1 MNCSTMRR
9 APQTPTAAR
18 RGVLECVPMKILV
31 CIKQVPG
38 TSQVEIDETTGT
50 LKRDGV
56 AAKMNPFDLYALET
70 AVRIRDA
77 AGGDSSVTVLSM
89 GPPQCE
95 KVVREAFAMGAD
107 AGAILSDRAFG
118 GADVLMT
125 SFTLSQGVAK
135 TGPYDLVVCGKQ
147 TTDGDTAQ
155 VGAEL
160 AEWLGIP
167 HVACVKSVDRVGPDS
182 IDVTVDLPDREV
194 AQRVP
199 YPVLLT
205 VEKGIFEP
213 RLPSYTLMKKT
224 AERPIQWL
232 SLADL
237 PDTDPKHY
245 GLNGSPTQVKRICPP
260 EAHVE
265 HIYLEG
271 DDAAKASQLADIL
284 EARKFLQ

>member
-1 MNCSTMRR
+1 
-9 APQTPTAAR
+9 
-18 RGVLECVPMKILV
+18 MKILV

-38 TSQVEIDETTGT
+38 TSQVEIDEKTGT

-70 AVRIRDA
+70 AVRVRDA

-125 SFTLSQGVAK
+125 SYTLSQGVAK

-167 HVACVKSVDRVGPDS
+167 HVVNVKSIDRVGPDAM
-182 IDVTVDLPDREV
+182 DFTVDLPDCEV
-194 AQRVP
+194 AERVP
-199 YPVLLT
+199 YPFLMT

-213 RLPSYTLMKKT
+213 RLPSYTLKKAT
-224 AERPIQWL
+224 ADREIAWL
-232 SLADL
+232 SLKDL
-237 PDTDPKHY
+237 ADTDPKHY
-245 GLNGSPTQVKRICPP
+245 GLNGSPTQVKRIFPP

-265 HIYLEG
+265 HRMLEG
-271 DDAAKASQLADIL
+271 DDKDKAAQLADL
-284 EARKFLQ
+284 LDERKFLR